1 VGVCG
6 RSGVKN
12 APDGYGGTGPRKLP
26 EAAMSAKKA
35 SARATKKKAGASGR
49 ATNSPAKA
57 KAAKVAKKKTAK
69 KKTAKKATKSKVAA
83 KKPAKKS
90 TKSKVATKKTAKKA
104 IKSKVTKK
112 KVVAKTT
119 KKTKKKSRKRR
130 RHPQLT
136 PKVLEG
142 LRRRLLEKR
151 RELLGSVASS
161 AGDRRD
167 SKLDGTEDYIDYAVN
182 SYDREFLL
190 SLTEMDQKELFLVE
204 DALRRI
210 DRGEYGYCMASGD
223 EIPLKRLDVQPW
235 ARYSVHNQDL
245 VDQGLLPD
253 TLYRYDAKGGQD
265 PLEDDLD
272 EVESDDDD
280 DEEDGEESASGAAA
294 EDSGK

>member
-1 VGVCG
+1 
-6 RSGVKN
+6 
-12 APDGYGGTGPRKLP
+12 
-26 EAAMSAKKA
+26 MSAKKA
-35 SARATKKKAGASGR
+35 SARATKKKAGVSGR
-49 ATNSPAKA
+49 ATKAPAKA
-57 KAAKVAKKKTAK
+57 KAVKVAKKKTAK
-69 KKTAKKATKSKVAA
+69 KKTAKKATKSKVAT
-83 KKPAKKS
+83 KKP
-90 TKSKVATKKTAKKA
+90 VKKTTKRKAAPKKIAKKA
-104 IKSKVTKK
+104 TQRKVTKK
-112 KVVAKTT
+112 KVAAKTP
-119 KKTKKKSRKRR
+119 KKTKKKTRKRR

-190 SLTEMDQKELFLVE
+190 SLTEMDQKDLFLVE

-210 DRGEYGYCMASGD
+210 DRGEYGYCTASGD
-223 EIPLKRLDVQPW
+223 EIPLKRLEVQPW

-280 DEEDGEESASGAAA
+280 EDNDEESTADAAA
-294 EDSGK
+294 GESSK